1 MYVRVSRGGAQRV
14 YLRHFDLGGFHRHLD
29 AERQRL
35 GLSWVELAKEINRPF
50 TSTTSIPIHFA
61 TLRDMQKK
69 SSVTSA
75 VILQTLRWLDEA
87 PEAFLVPPFDE
98 PSSETRLPSARLD
111 EVLRLDTAA
120 LYSSLNAKRQ
130 HRGLT
135 WARVAKELPGFRPGM
150 LTNLAK
156 GPLIGFPRVML
167 LTQWLD
173 LPLAHFVR
181 ARSR

>member
-1 MYVRVSRGGAQRV
+1 MVEFGEQERGV
-14 YLRHFDLGGFHRHLD
+14 HLRQFNLAGFHRRLD
-29 AERQRL
+29 SERQRRR
-35 GLSWVELAKEINRPF
+35 LSWIELAEEINRPF
-50 TSTTSIPIHFA
+50 TSTTSIPIYFA

-87 PEAFLVPPFDE
+87 PEAFLVPSLDGA
-98 PSSETRLPSARLD
+98 SRETRLPRAGLD
-111 EVLRLDTAA
+111 EVLRLDTVA
-120 LYSSLNAKRQ
+120 LYSSLNARRQ
-130 HRGLT
+130 QLDLT
-135 WARVAKELPGFRPGM
+135 WIEVAQELPGFRPGM